1 MINDNIFCLNDL
13 MNENENN
20 KNEDWGYFIYLDIET
35 TKTTKIINSC
45 YDNSIININYDEIN
59 KKMDNLYLN
68 KFHLQSNKKIIINF
82 INTFCVCFT
91 TLIIGYKIMFY
102 KNYK

>member
-13 MNENENN
+13 MNDNENN
-20 KNEDWGYFIYLDIET
+20 KNEDWGYFVYLDIET
-35 TKTTKIINSC
+35 SKTNKAINPC
-45 YDNSIININYDEIN
+45 YDNSISKINYNEIN
-59 KKMDNLYLN
+59 KKIQKLNLNTFNL
-68 KFHLQSNKKIIINF
+68 HQNKKIIINF

-91 TLIIGYKIMFY
+91 TLLIGYKIMFY